1 MEKFY
6 VVKLSKSLLERLL
19 AQVNLF
25 GFYRFVLSFSSSNFK
40 VVECQGNCV
49 RFDKS
54 DKIKSERSVWF
65 GSARSYLVDLYQTQ

>member
-25 GFYRFVLSFSSSNFK
+25 GF
-40 VVECQGNCV
+40 
-49 RFDKS
+49 
-54 DKIKSERSVWF
+54 I
-65 GSARSYLVDLYQTQ
+65 DLYFLFLHQILKLSSVEGIASVLTKVIK